1 MAVHQIERLSDYVRF
16 MQEDPRETDIL
27 FKELLIGVTN
37 FFRDSEAFEVLKEKA
52 IRRLFERRSPDQPI
66 RIWVPG
72 CATGEEAYSIAITC
86 RDVMDGIKK
95 EFQVQVFAT
104 DIDNEAIET
113 ARQGL
118 YPASISVDMSQ
129 VVLDRHFTK
138 EDSFRR

>member
-1 MAVHQIERLSDYVRF
+1 
-16 MQEDPRETDIL
+16 
-27 FKELLIGVTN
+27 
-37 FFRDSEAFEVLKEKA
+37 LKEKA
-52 IRRLFERRSPDQPI
+52 IPRLFERRSPDQPI

-138 EDSFRR
+138 EDSFRKVEQGKSVTW